1 MRKISFADAVSS
13 QPENLR
19 RSLSGQLEVLA
30 GLDQRW
36 LPGETVGVV
45 AMGASTHS
53 GQALLTAL
61 GQAGLRGVNITA
73 SDLALMREGFE
84 PADHYVVVSE
94 SGLSPEPI
102 SAAEKLAPGRRIGIT
117 NVPDAP
123 LSAVVDHVLPL
134 GGFDDSAVYT
144 IGYTATLLAYSRL
157 LRALTTGDE
166 GQPGFFDSERIPA
179 LVSEVLANYSGAGPK
194 AAEHLREARTVDF
207 VGRGYS
213 LASAGEGA
221 LMFREALQLPT
232 ASFDTYQYLH
242 GPMEPLGPS
251 SGLVIFGDGRELSLA
266 DSVLDAGVK
275 VVLIT
280 AAPGAAI
287 ARPEHPN
294 LMVVEIPAEATDFA
308 RAIVEAVIVHLIVG
322 AVAENAGLAIQ
333 GFRYHQDDT
342 KLQPVNRTA

>member
-1 MRKISFADAVSS
+1 
-13 QPENLR
+13 
-19 RSLSGQLEVLA
+19 
-30 GLDQRW
+30 
-36 LPGETVGVV
+36 
-45 AMGASTHS
+45 
-53 GQALLTAL
+53 
-61 GQAGLRGVNITA
+61 
-73 SDLALMREGFE
+73 MREGFE

-157 LRALTTGDE
+157 LRALTAGDE

-194 AAEHLREARTVDF
+194 AAEHLREAVTVDF

-280 AAPGAAI
+280 AAPGEAI

>member
-1 MRKISFADAVSS
+1 MFS

-19 RSLSGQLEVLA
+19 LSLSCHLPVLA
-30 GLDQRW
+30 GIEQRW
-36 LPGETVGVV
+36 LPGETVGVI

-53 GQALLTAL
+53 GQALLAAL

-73 SDLALMREGFE
+73 SDLDLMREGFQ

-102 SAAEKLAPGRRIGIT
+102 SAAAKLTPGRRIGIT

-123 LSAVVDHVLPL
+123 ISTVVDHVIPL

-144 IGYTATLLAYSRL
+144 IGYTATLLAYSGL
-157 LRALTTGDE
+157 VHALTSADE
-166 GQPGFFDSERIPA
+166 DRAPLFDRERIPA
-179 LVSEVLANYSGAGPK
+179 LVSGVLGSYAGAGPK
-194 AAEHLREARTVDF
+194 AAEHLRGVVTVDF
-207 VGRGYS
+207 AGRGYS
-213 LASAGEGA
+213 LASAGEAA

-242 GPMEPLGPS
+242 GPMEHLGSS

-280 AAPGAAI
+280 TASRESV

-294 LMVVEIPAEATDFA
+294 LMVVEIPADATDFA

-322 AVAENAGLAIQ
+322 AMAENAGLAIQ

-342 KLQPVNRTA
+342 KLQPANRSV